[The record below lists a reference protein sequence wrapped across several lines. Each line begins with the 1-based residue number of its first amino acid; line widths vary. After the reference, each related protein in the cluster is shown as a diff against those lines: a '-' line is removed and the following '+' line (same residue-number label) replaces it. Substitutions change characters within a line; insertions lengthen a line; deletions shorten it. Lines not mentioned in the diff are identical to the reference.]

1 MLPDVT
7 MCALIVMYTILF
19 TGEGWRGTISS
30 VNGSDFSRQRA
41 KNNVEMDAE
50 AMFKAILQE
59 KVAGGGADE
68 LDRETFCRWF
78 VRYRG
83 MKFFSDISLIYVRTT
98 SFFT

>member
-1 MLPDVT
+1 
-7 MCALIVMYTILF
+7 
-19 TGEGWRGTISS
+19 
-30 VNGSDFSRQRA
+30 
-41 KNNVEMDAE
+41 MDAE

-68 LDRETFCRWF
+68 MDRETFCRWF